1 MATEVRTHVVSFGAR
16 KLVTNLFFGLLTL
29 GASRE
34 LATPHTREQPSRAES
49 LENHDDGD
57 GLVAV
62 KRGVRSTEC
71 C

>member
-29 GASRE
+29 GAPSE

-49 LENHDDGD
+49 LENHDHGN
-57 GLVAV
+57 GVVAA
-62 KRGVRSTEC
+62 KCGVRGTQC